1 MTPRQRLIEILNS
14 NEFAPPI
21 IVFVNQKRSADQLAR
36 DINRAK
42 VSPFARIDV
51 CVSLRY

>member
-1 MTPRQRLIEILNS
+1 MCRQRLIEILNT
-14 NEFAPPI
+14 NEFQPPI

-42 VSPFARIDV
+42 VSRLSFLHKDQDLMR
-51 CVSLRY
+51 